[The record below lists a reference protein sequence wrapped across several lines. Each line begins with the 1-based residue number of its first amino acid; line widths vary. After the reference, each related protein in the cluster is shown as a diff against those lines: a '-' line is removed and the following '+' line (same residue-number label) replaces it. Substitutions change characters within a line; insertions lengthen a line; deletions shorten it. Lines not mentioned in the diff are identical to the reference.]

1 MDTNISIICQA
12 AQEDKTKVEN
22 EGHRIKSQIESNQIE
37 SKLNSFTH
45 ALLLYKASKSVFTI
59 HLFVFLFVVV
69 LWHFQ
74 PQAIAE
80 IEMEMEIE
88 RFEYLKTTN
97 SKRAKSACKSLKAK
111 EITR

>member
-69 LWHFQ
+69 LWHF
-74 PQAIAE
+74 
-80 IEMEMEIE
+80 
-88 RFEYLKTTN
+88 
-97 SKRAKSACKSLKAK
+97 
-111 EITR
+111 